1 MKMYNRYGEHL
12 PELAH
17 LGIRK
22 LLIASKLDDCFDT
35 LMERGTP
42 RKGEEASK
50 LVTGVTNFEGFSTS
64 VRLFERVKE
73 SSKVYPE
80 SRRSKEE
87 ETERCMTRNRI
98 CRALP
103 EEYQVDC
110 LLDFLVSW
118 SLCGEISSLSS
129 CLRGST
135 HMPEPPGTMH

>member
-64 VRLFERVKE
+64 VRLFERVKALRGTPGTSE
-73 SSKVYPE
+73 EQIGGDWAMYDSKPDLPCP
-80 SRRSKEE
+80 SRRVSS
-87 ETERCMTRNRI
+87 R
-98 CRALP
+98 LP
-103 EEYQVDC
+103 
-110 LLDFLVSW
+110 LGFLGI
-118 SLCGEISSLSS
+118 LEFLS
-129 CLRGST
+129 
-135 HMPEPPGTMH
+135 